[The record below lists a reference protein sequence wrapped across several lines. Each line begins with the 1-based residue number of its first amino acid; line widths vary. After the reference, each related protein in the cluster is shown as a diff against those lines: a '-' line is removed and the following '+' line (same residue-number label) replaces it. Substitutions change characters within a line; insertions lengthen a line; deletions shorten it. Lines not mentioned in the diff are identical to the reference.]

1 MRKLAGALLLSGFT
15 LIFAAPTSAATLTLT
30 DTFGGTETIWTLTVE
45 TGCVTCDVTLT
56 AFFKDPDG
64 GGPGLN
70 AYTGTYLD
78 SVQWVISTPDADPT
92 DIGFLSTTAGSAAD
106 WSFSLD
112 SSLSGGNQCN
122 GGATDAICGEWITAA
137 TAGGFGPIV
146 SGSTLEWKFET
157 TFASA
162 LPDTLVAGNIRA
174 AFNSINPKN
183 GKVKNFNTFSPGGG
197 GFVTTSTTT
206 TPSTTTTT
214 PSSTAT
220 PSGVAP
226 EPTMLTLFGAGLVLA
241 GRRLR
246 RKTR

>member
-45 TGCVTCDVTLT
+45 TGCVTCEVSLT

-64 GGPGLN
+64 AGAGVN

-78 SVQWVISTPDADPT
+78 AVQWVISNPNADPT
-92 DIGFLSTTAGSAAD
+92 DIGFLSTTAGSSAD

-112 SSLSGGNQCN
+112 TSLSGGNQCG
-122 GGATDAICGEWITAA
+122 GGATDAICGEWVTA
-137 TAGGFGPIV
+137 TAGGGFGPIIND
-146 SGSTLEWKFET
+146 STLEWKFET

-162 LPDTLVAGNIRA
+162 LPDTLVSGNIRA
-174 AFNSINPKN
+174 AFNTIKN

-197 GFVTTSTTT
+197 SFTTSTTT
-206 TPSTTTTT
+206 TTTTT

-226 EPTMLTLFGAGLVLA
+226 EPTMLTLLGAGLVLA